1 LRRLD
6 GRDLP
11 RRNFPVVDDRVVNS
25 GAETSFKRLSTY
37 LTGVANHWPS
47 ALVSSLVL
55 VGAWAGLLAI
65 DIAQW
70 SPGLLLLIP
79 LTGVVGLL
87 FYWRKQRTVAVV
99 RQDAERLRGRVQGS
113 LVLEGFELVRESDGG
128 VCSHLTSYLQFGN
141 RGTIPIEYSMRVLS
155 LRIEGEDNS
164 AIPAPVTG
172 ATFHV
177 WPGQQDTFTMSV
189 VLGVGVAG
197 PVTGLIHYVAE
208 YWAPTFPERFT
219 QRKTYRFVNVPA
231 EDSPETTT
239 EYWPVEQFG
248 NPILSR

>member
-1 LRRLD
+1 MRRLD

-25 GAETSFKRLSTY
+25 VAETSFKRLSTY
-37 LTGVANHWPS
+37 LTGVANHWPR
-47 ALVSSLVL
+47 ALVTSLVL
-55 VGAWAGLLAI
+55 AGTCAGLLAI
-65 DIAQW
+65 DIAEW
-70 SPGLLLLIP
+70 SPGMLLLIP

-87 FYWRKQRTVAVV
+87 FYWRKQRTVTVV

-128 VCSHLTSYLQFGN
+128 VCSHITSYLQFGN

-155 LRIEGEDNS
+155 LRIEGEDNG

-189 VLGVGVAG
+189 VLGVGLAG

-208 YWAPTFPERFT
+208 YWAPTFPERFI